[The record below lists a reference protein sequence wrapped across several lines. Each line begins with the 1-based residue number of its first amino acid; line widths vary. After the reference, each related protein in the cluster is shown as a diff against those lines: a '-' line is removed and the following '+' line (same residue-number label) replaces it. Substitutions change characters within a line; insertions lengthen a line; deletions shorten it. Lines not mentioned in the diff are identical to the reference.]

1 MIPSE
6 EYCCESIAFYCNNT
20 IVLKCIRSFS
30 LHDFSFSLAYEAM
43 PYIQSTSS
51 IILDSSTSAVVPTQS
66 LISDGKFLYFG
77 ALFDEQIRTIYSPL
91 LGTWTS
97 AIQQISEILKK
108 TEADRCVQY
117 EYIAILISPLG
128 TPGNNI
134 TSTFRPSAV
143 RFFDFSAVFSDILT

>member
-30 LHDFSFSLAYEAM
+30 LNDFSFSLAYEAM

-108 TEADRCVQY
+108 TE
-117 EYIAILISPLG
+117 
-128 TPGNNI
+128 
-134 TSTFRPSAV
+134 
-143 RFFDFSAVFSDILT
+143 SDLFIYFIYLKN

>member
-1 MIPSE
+1 MKWFLRKKC
-6 EYCCESIAFYCNNT
+6 CCESIAFYCNNT

-51 IILDSSTSAVVPTQS
+51 IILDSSTSAVVPKQT
-66 LISDGKFLYFG
+66 LISDGKSLYFG

-91 LGTWTS
+91 LGTPTS

-108 TEADRCVQY
+108 TEEDRCVQY
-117 EYIAILISPLG
+117 ECCS
-128 TPGNNI
+128 
-134 TSTFRPSAV
+134 FF
-143 RFFDFSAVFSDILT
+143 RFFCGLLRHFYLMRVSIGLSSSDKKRERSDAQ

>member
-1 MIPSE
+1 M
-6 EYCCESIAFYCNNT
+6 
-20 IVLKCIRSFS
+20 LKCIRSFS

-91 LGTWTS
+91 LGTRTS

-108 TEADRCVQY
+108 TESDLFIY
-117 EYIAILISPLG
+117 FIYLKNWNTE
-128 TPGNNI
+128 
-134 TSTFRPSAV
+134 V
-143 RFFDFSAVFSDILT
+143 RL